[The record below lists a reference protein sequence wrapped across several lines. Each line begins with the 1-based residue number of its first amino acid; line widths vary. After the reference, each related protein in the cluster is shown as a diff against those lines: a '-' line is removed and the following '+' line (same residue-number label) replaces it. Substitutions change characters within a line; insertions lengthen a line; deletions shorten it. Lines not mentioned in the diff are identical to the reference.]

1 MATRLAKP
9 MDGRVLAVAL
19 LAAVLLVF
27 YLIAIHWWFVAPQ
40 LQLRQQMADLRLQQQ
55 RYQHTIAQKPEIEKQ
70 LAKVRAYEQGSNA
83 FLPETDPNAAS
94 AGLIQRLKQ
103 AMDAHAKDEKT
114 CQLVSQA
121 GITGGEEE
129 LYKHVTVQARLRCRL
144 ETVAAIFHELEGGTP
159 YLFIDNVMIYRQQ
172 VYTPPGRTPAVGSLD
187 VRFNLTGYL
196 RERSGKAK

>member
-9 MDGRVLAVAL
+9 KDGRVLAVAL

-196 RERSGKAK
+196 RERSGKTK

>member
-1 MATRLAKP
+1 

>member
-9 MDGRVLAVAL
+9 KDGRVLAVAL

-172 VYTPPGRTPAVGSLD
+172 VYTPPGRTPTVGSLD

>member
-9 MDGRVLAVAL
+9 KDGRVLAVAL